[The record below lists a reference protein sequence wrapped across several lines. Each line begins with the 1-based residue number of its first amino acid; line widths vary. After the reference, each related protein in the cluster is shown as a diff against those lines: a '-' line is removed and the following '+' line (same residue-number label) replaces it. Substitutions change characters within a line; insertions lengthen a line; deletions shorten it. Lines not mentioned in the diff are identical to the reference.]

1 MKLTGSNSMGT
12 GKLGDSVYAISGGVQ
27 IKRAYRKNIS
37 NPSTEGQVNQRA
49 RFKLASQVSAA
60 LSPVIAIP
68 ASGMSSARNQFVK
81 RNFDS
86 FYADGDSASVTY
98 ENLQLTAGNQG
109 LPAISVSRT
118 VAGGIVLELAE
129 SAANAVNR
137 VCYCVYKKTTEDQM
151 QLIGSVVQSTAGA
164 DGKFRATV
172 DYSDGDIIIYAYG
185 MRDNGEKATA
195 RYGNY
200 KIANG
205 EDLATLIMSRKI
217 KQSDYSLTQ
226 TRGTS
231 LFTDEDEN
239 VLPGPG
245 EVIIYVTAGSGGSV
259 SAQGLAN
266 GRMIVEY
273 GTQVTLTA
281 TPDTNWHFS
290 GWVNNGEQS
299 FISSSPTLTFTATG
313 MRDLWARFEYGAGL
327 E

>member
-1 MKLTGSNSMGT
+1 MKLTSNESMGT
-12 GKLGDSVYAISGGVQ
+12 GKCGGFVYGIQGGVQ
-27 IKRAYRKNIS
+27 LKRAYKAHIS

-68 ASGMSSARNQFVK
+68 SSGMSSSRNLFVK

-86 FYADGDSASVTY
+86 FYADGETASVTY
-98 ENLQLTAGNQG
+98 ENLQLTTGNQG
-109 LPAISVSRT
+109 LPAISVSRS

-129 SAANAVNR
+129 SAANAVSR
-137 VCYCVYKKTTEDQM
+137 VCYCVFKKTTEDQM
-151 QLIGSVVQSTAGA
+151 QLIGSVVQSTAGS
-164 DGKFRATV
+164 DGKFRATL
-172 DYSDGDIIIYAYG
+172 DYTDGDIIIYAYG

-205 EDLATLIMSRKI
+205 EDLATLIMTRKI

-239 VLPGPG
+239 ILPGPG
-245 EVIIYVTAGSGGSV
+245 EVIIYVTSGLAGSV
-259 SAQGLAN
+259 SATGLTN

-273 GTQVTLTA
+273 GAQVTLTA
-281 TPDTNWHFS
+281 TPQSDWHFA
-290 GWVNNGEQS
+290 GWVNNGEQTPFS
-299 FISSSPTLTFTATG
+299 TTNPLTFTATG
-313 MRDLWARFEYGAGL
+313 MRDIIARFEYGVGM